1 MKTVTISTARPYE
14 VVIGRGLL
22 ARTGALLAEKLEPC
36 TAVLVADGSVDA
48 LYGDA
53 AAASLSEAGFRVLR
67 WCLPPGEDSKSLAFL
82 GHLLEFLAEHGV
94 TRSDLIIALGGG
106 VTGDLAGFA
115 AAVYLRGIR
124 YTQLPTTLL
133 AAVDSS
139 VGGKTAVNL
148 RAGKNL
154 AGAFCQPEAVL
165 CDCDTLKTLPEEV
178 YSAGAA
184 EAVKC
189 GMLADAALFRRLGES
204 GARREV
210 EEIIAR
216 CVGIKGEIVAADE
229 RELGLRQ
236 LLNFGHTAGHALE
249 RCSGYRMS
257 HGHAVAVGMLIASRA
272 AEKMGFCEAPCAA
285 PLAAVLAACNLPLHC
300 PYPAEALAEA
310 AMSDKKRRGG
320 EITLVVPA
328 RVGACRL
335 QKLPVEK
342 LTAFFRAGLEG
353 QV

>member
-1 MKTVTISTARPYE
+1 MKTVTIHTARPYE
-14 VVIGRGLL
+14 VVIGGGLL
-22 ARTGALLAEKLEPC
+22 SRAGALLAEKLKPC
-36 TAVLVADGSVDA
+36 TAALVADGSVDA
-48 LYGDA
+48 LYGDR
-53 AAASLSEAGFRVLR
+53 AAASLTEAGFRVLR
-67 WCLPPGEDSKSLAFL
+67 RLHPPGEEAKSLPFL
-82 GHLLEFLAEHGV
+82 GRLLEFLAEHGV
-94 TRSDLIIALGGG
+94 TRSDLIVALGGG

-124 YTQLPTTLL
+124 YVQLPTTFL

-154 AGAFCQPEAVL
+154 AGAFHQPEAVL

-189 GMLADAALFRRLGES
+189 GMLADEALFRRLGEN
-204 GARREV
+204 GARRGV

-229 RELGLRQ
+229 REAGLRQ

-257 HGHAVAVGMLIASRA
+257 HGHAVAVGMLVAARA
-272 AEKMGFCEAPCAA
+272 AEKMGICEAPCAE
-285 PLAAVLAACNLPLHC
+285 PLSAVLAACKLPLRC
-300 PYPAEALAEA
+300 PYPADALAEA
-310 AMSDKKRRGG
+310 ALSDKKRRGG
-320 EITLVVPA
+320 ELTLVVPV
-328 RVGACRL
+328 RVGACRML
-335 QKLPVEK
+335 KIPVEE
-342 LTAFFRAGLEG
+342 LAAFFRAGLEG
-353 QV
+353 LA